1 MRFHHQRAI
10 DDLCLQDTSEL
21 SWPLIITE
29 AFPSVGFPVL
39 FRILPMLVCNSQIYT
54 ENGNSRH
61 WFLPA
66 GTAWYELGFQN
77 FLKFRVVV
85 QQTLRGFRKIHLM
98 KVERPGIV
106 PESSEILK
114 KKTLSSLR
122 ILFLMAARM
131 SLSMKRFSGYMHFTK
146 LCG

>member
-1 MRFHHQRAI
+1 MRSHHQRAI

-114 KKTLSSLR
+114 NIVSYGCTNVIVNEKIFRVHALYQIVWVTFN
-122 ILFLMAARM
+122 LF
-131 SLSMKRFSGYMHFTK
+131 
-146 LCG
+146 